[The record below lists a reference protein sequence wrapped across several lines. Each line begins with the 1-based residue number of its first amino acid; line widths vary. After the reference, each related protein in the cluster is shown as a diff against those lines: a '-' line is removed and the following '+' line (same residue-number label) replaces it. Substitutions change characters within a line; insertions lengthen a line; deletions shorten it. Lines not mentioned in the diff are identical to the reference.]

1 MHSINLDGPV
11 DFAAWRDAARRLLR
25 AEVAPEDVQWQ
36 AVGGS
41 QSLFEDGESR
51 DPPPPAP
58 AQPTSAVPRAFLDL
72 AQHACLHREPQR
84 FAFLYRLLWRLRRE
98 PRLLQ
103 LTTDPDVVRARA
115 MEKSVARDIHKMH
128 AFVRFRQV
136 GGCHSIAW
144 FEPQHYIVEAA
155 APFFMRRF
163 ANFSWSI
170 LTPERSAHWD
180 TQQLSFGPGARRSD
194 APADDACEDLW
205 RTYYASIFNPAR
217 LKVDS
222 MRAHMPKKYWR
233 NLPESVLIPELIAAA
248 KPRTLAMIEHAPTT
262 QSRIPDRTA
271 FVPRIPVSPA
281 DSLDELRDQAA
292 QCHNCPL
299 WRDATQTVFGEGAR
313 TASILF
319 VGEQPGDMEDIAGRP
334 IVGPAGQLLDR
345 ALAHAGIDCKS
356 TYVTNAVKHFK
367 FEPRGKRRIHKKPG
381 ELEIA
386 ACNGWLEKELRLVNP
401 RVVVALGATGARAL
415 CGRAITIGSHRGRV
429 IPAQQPG
436 GLASADMLITVH
448 PSYLLRVPDE
458 QRESAYEAFV
468 ADLKLALPYA

>member
-1 MHSINLDGPV
+1 MHSVELGGPV

-25 AEVAPEDVQWQ
+25 EEIAPEDVEWQ
-36 AVGGS
+36 AAGES
-41 QSLFEDGESR
+41 ESLFHERE
-51 DPPPPAP
+51 PPGSPPLTAAP
-58 AQPTSAVPRAFLDL
+58 SIVVPRAFLQL
-72 AQHACLHREPQR
+72 AQHVCLHREPQR
-84 FAFLYRLLWRLRRE
+84 FALLYRLLWRLCRE

-136 GGCHSIAW
+136 AGRSVAW
-144 FEPQHYIVEAA
+144 FEPQHHIVDTA

-163 ANFSWSI
+163 ANFAWSI

-180 TQQLSFGPGARRSD
+180 MRQLSFGPGASRRD

-217 LKVDS
+217 LKVDA

-233 NLPESVLIPELIAAA
+233 NLPESPLIPRLIAAA
-248 KPRTLAMIEHAPTT
+248 KPRTLAMIERAPTT
-262 QSRIPDRTA
+262 ASRIPASAAPLPRAT
-271 FVPRIPVSPA
+271 VPST
-281 DSLDELRDQAA
+281 DSLEQLREQAA
-292 QCHNCPL
+292 QCRNCPL
-299 WRDATQTVFGEGAR
+299 WRDSTQTVFGEGAR
-313 TASILF
+313 DARIF
-319 VGEQPGDMEDIAGRP
+319 FIGEQPGDQEDIAGRP
-334 IVGPAGQLLDR
+334 FVGPAGQLLDR
-345 ALAHAGIDCKS
+345 ALAQAGIDRKS

-386 ACNGWLEKELRLVNP
+386 ACNGWLEKELHLVNP
-401 RVVVALGATGARAL
+401 RVMVALGATAARAL
-415 CGRAITIGSHRGRV
+415 LGRAVTIGSHRGRI
-429 IPAQQPG
+429 IPAQEAG

-458 QRESAYEAFV
+458 QRDSAYEAFV
-468 ADLKLALPYA
+468 ADLKLVASYA